1 MCEDVKEDLEDLA
14 FFIAVRKLS
23 WEKENNEM
31 STKVKQYTSFIENQM
46 KTVKSLRKE
55 KRSFKEEA
63 SSQILELEAERLRV
77 VSERM
82 RYESELV
89 DLRQNLLVSGTKIK
103 RLEFRISQ
111 LEGSEFR
118 DHTHQ
123 QADRLRIIRTF
134 DTSNLKERRDLL
146 LKKGGPF
153 AGRPAQLVI
162 NNAAQA
168 LAIKQPIETNLR
180 MLRDVFGL
188 KSIDDDQVGGEPVE
202 IQGEEEQSKKT
213 VKRSLSRTSSA
224 QNSPGGGNS
233 PLAGLRE
240 SLASLSSAD
249 SNTIIKY
256 RFEISRLRKELRA
269 MKERNSYQGRT
280 DSGATSP
287 FSRTSSGDS
296 RSAFLQ
302 AFSRTGSID
311 RKASAFA
318 RTTFSDKP
326 PGLKKSGSF
335 TCCERTLS
343 SPRSVARSS
352 SGNMD
357 TEKVDDR
364 HLDLAR
370 YDEPRQPRNV
380 ETQTPASWRHEGG
393 GEVDGTPQVRL
404 DMSRDALMAS
414 ILPSM
419 NLMVVPMKSAKG
431 ATSLQPPVKAAKEMP
446 VHLLREMQQRNM
458 LHMLEGETSPDGHRS
473 APAAIVRDRAPI
485 QGRGFSRTVASFS
498 IEFVREPKPPPE
510 KLSVKGVIS
519 QITPKSE
526 RSPRA
531 NFRKV
536 RRHTVTAGQQERSED
551 DC

>member
-1 MCEDVKEDLEDLA
+1 L
-14 FFIAVRKLS
+14 
-23 WEKENNEM
+23 N
-31 STKVKQYTSFIENQM
+31 
-46 KTVKSLRKE
+46 
-55 KRSFKEEA
+55 
-63 SSQILELEAERLRV
+63 
-77 VSERM
+77 
-82 RYESELV
+82 
-89 DLRQNLLVSGTKIK
+89 
-103 RLEFRISQ
+103 
-111 LEGSEFR
+111 
-118 DHTHQ
+118 
-123 QADRLRIIRTF
+123 
-134 DTSNLKERRDLL
+134 ERRDLL

-188 KSIDDDQVGGEPVE
+188 ESIDADQGEPVE
-202 IQGEEEQSKKT
+202 IQGAEEQSKKT

-240 SLASLSSAD
+240 SLASLGSTD
-249 SNTIIKY
+249 LNTIIKY

-280 DSGATSP
+280 ESGATSP

-296 RSAFLQ
+296 RSAF
-302 AFSRTGSID
+302 SRTASID
-311 RKASAFA
+311 KKASAFA

-335 TCCERTLS
+335 TCLDRTLS

-370 YDEPRQPRNV
+370 YDEPLRNV

-393 GEVDGTPQVRL
+393 GEVEGTPQVRG

-498 IEFVREPKPPPE
+498 IEFVREPKPPPD
-510 KLSVKGVIS
+510 KLSVKGA
-519 QITPKSE
+519 KSE

-531 NFRKV
+531 NFQKV
-536 RRHTVTAGQQERSED
+536 RRHTVPAGQLVRSED